1 MRFRCRIRNVPSIA
15 EPASQI
21 TVSDFSKRKRNKSQ
35 RKREKK
41 QENLTIEILLVERK
55 WKERGRRPSLQ
66 VQD

>member
-1 MRFRCRIRNVPSIA
+1 VPSIA

>member
-1 MRFRCRIRNVPSIA
+1 VPSIA

-21 TVSDFSKRKRNKSQ
+21 TVSDFNKRKRNKSQ

-55 WKERGRRPSLQ
+55 WKERGRRHNLQ